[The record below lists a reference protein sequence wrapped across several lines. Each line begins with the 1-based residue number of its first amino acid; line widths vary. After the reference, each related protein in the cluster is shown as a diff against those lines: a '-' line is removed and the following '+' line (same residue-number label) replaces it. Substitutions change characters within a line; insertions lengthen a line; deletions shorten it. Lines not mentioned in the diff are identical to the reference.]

1 MDEVLSLLEED
12 IELLGDSVEERK
24 TKADIAKLLE
34 LLKEQEGYVSIPFS
48 WLVKFC
54 SHIDFN
60 EPMYD
65 SEREQAWKEKLKQ
78 PFGIDV

>member
-34 LLKEQEGYVSIPFS
+34 LLQGD
-48 WLVKFC
+48 C
-54 SHIDFN
+54 D
-60 EPMYD
+60 
-65 SEREQAWKEKLKQ
+65 LK
-78 PFGIDV
+78 